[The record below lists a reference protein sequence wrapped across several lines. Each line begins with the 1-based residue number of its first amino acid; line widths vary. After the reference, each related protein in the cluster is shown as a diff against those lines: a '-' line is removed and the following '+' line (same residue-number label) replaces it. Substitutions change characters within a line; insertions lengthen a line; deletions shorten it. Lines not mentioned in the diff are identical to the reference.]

1 MTDISD
7 SNEPVAYK
15 SEASVTI
22 IEPQPPLPDHSIDKF
37 SPALQDVIR
46 KNGWSDLMLVQKKA
60 SPYLLNAMDIIV
72 QSKTGSG
79 KTGAFILPLLDVI
92 EKAHLRPQVLI
103 MIPTRELALQVYQ
116 EAVRFGEPLGIKSVA
131 VYGGVAYQPQLDAF
145 RNGVHIVVGTPGR
158 LLDHMLSG
166 NLKLDSVRD
175 LVLDEADELL
185 SMGFYPDMKRIQ
197 QFLPKERCTY
207 LFSATIPVNVKRLAQ
222 EFMRKPKFM
231 SLCPTEVSVS
241 SMEHVYYV
249 VDPHDKDKALLQIIE
264 SENPESAIIFC
275 NTRRDTGYVHA
286 YLKARGLRVGV
297 ISGDVEQKERTR
309 VMRDL
314 KAGSIRFLVAT
325 DVAARG
331 IDIQGLTHVF
341 MYDHPDDPEV
351 YVHRAGR
358 TARAGNSGQAISL
371 VGLVEEMALK
381 NTARQFSIPFVKKT
395 LRSDKELESVIQERT
410 TVYLEQAY
418 RNFKQFEKS
427 GAKRMM
433 PLIDS
438 LIKSDDEKLVLGS
451 ILHQFYWK
459 TFTGNEAVEP
469 VVEPVVEAPAEGDA
483 PAASAS

>member
-1 MTDISD
+1 MTDMPD
-7 SNEPVAYK
+7 NTEPAPYK
-15 SEASVTI
+15 GEAQVTI
-22 IEPQPPLPDHSIDKF
+22 IEPQPPLPELTIESF

-79 KTGAFILPLLDVI
+79 KTGAFILPMLEVI
-92 EKAHLRPQVLI
+92 EKSHMMPQLLI
-103 MIPTRELALQVYQ
+103 MTPTRELALQVYQ
-116 EAVRFGEPLGIKSVA
+116 EAVRFGEPLGIRAVA

-158 LLDHMLSG
+158 LLDHILSG
-166 NLKLDSVRD
+166 NLKLTSVRD

-197 QFLPKERCTY
+197 QFIPKERCTY

-249 VDPHDKDKALLQIIE
+249 VDPHDKDKALLQLIE
-264 SENPESAIIFC
+264 FENPESAIIFC
-275 NTRRDTGYVHA
+275 NTRRDTGYIYE
-286 YLKARGLRVGV
+286 YLKAKGLRVGQ
-297 ISGDVEQKERTR
+297 ISGDVQQKDRQK
-309 VMRDL
+309 VMKEL
-314 KAGSIRFLVAT
+314 KTGAIRFLVAT

-331 IDIQGLTHVF
+331 IDINGLTHVF

-358 TARAGNSGQAISL
+358 TARAGNSGLAISL

-395 LRSDKELESVIQERT
+395 LRSDKELEEVIQERT

-418 RNFKQFEKS
+418 RNFKQFEKT

-459 TFTGNEAVEP
+459 TFTGNEGV
-469 VVEPVVEAPAEGDA
+469 A
-483 PAASAS
+483 PAAETPIEEETPETPAT

>member
-1 MTDISD
+1 MSDIIETTEAAPYKGEAPMTI
-7 SNEPVAYK
+7 V
-15 SEASVTI
+15 
-22 IEPQPPLPDHSIDKF
+22 EPQPPLPDHSIEKF
-37 SPALQDVIR
+37 SPAIQEIIR
-46 KNGWSDLMLVQKKA
+46 KNGWDDLMLVQKKA
-60 SPYLLNAMDIIV
+60 VPYLVNAMDLIV

-79 KTGAFILPLLDVI
+79 KTGAFILPLLQVI
-92 EKAHLRPQVLI
+92 EKSHLKPQALI
-103 MIPTRELALQVYQ
+103 MAPTRELAMQVFE
-116 EAVRFGEPLGIKSVA
+116 EAKRFGEPLGIRSVA

-145 RNGVHIVVGTPGR
+145 KSGVHIVVGTPGR
-158 LLDHMLSG
+158 LLDHILNG

-175 LVLDEADELL
+175 LVLDEADEML

-222 EFMRKPKFM
+222 EFMLKPKFL

-249 VDPHDKDKALLQIIE
+249 VDPQDKDKALLQIIE
-264 SENPESAIIFC
+264 FENPESAIIFC
-275 NTRRDTGYVHA
+275 NTRRDTGYIHE

-297 ISGDVEQKERTR
+297 ISGDVEQKARQK
-309 VMRDL
+309 VIRDL
-314 KAGSIRFLVAT
+314 KTGSIRFLVAT

-358 TARAGNSGQAISL
+358 TARAGNSGLAISL
-371 VGLVEEMALK
+371 VGLVEELALK
-381 NTARQFSIPFVKKT
+381 NTARQFGIPFVKKS
-395 LRSDKELESVIQERT
+395 LRSEKELEDVIRERT

-418 RNFKQFEKS
+418 RGLRPAEKN
-427 GAKRMM
+427 GAQRMI
-433 PLIDS
+433 PLIDA
-438 LIKSDDEKLVLGS
+438 LIKSDDEKRVLGS

-459 TFTGNEAVEP
+459 TFTGNDGADHTA
-469 VVEPVVEAPAEGDA
+469 EAPAEGET
-483 PAASAS
+483 PPASAT

>member
-1 MTDISD
+1 MTDIPG
-7 SNEPVAYK
+7 SNEPAPYLG
-15 SEASVTI
+15 EERVTI
-22 IEPQPPLPDHSIDKF
+22 IEPQPPLPELTIDKF
-37 SPALQDVIR
+37 SAPLQDVIR

-79 KTGAFILPLLDVI
+79 KTGAFILPLLEVI
-92 EKAHLRPQVLI
+92 EKGHLRPQVLI
-103 MIPTRELALQVYQ
+103 MTPTRELALQVYQ
-116 EAVRFGEPLGIKSVA
+116 EAVRFGEPLGIRAVA
-131 VYGGVAYQPQLDAF
+131 VYGGVAYGPQLDAF

-158 LLDHMLSG
+158 LLDHILSG

-175 LVLDEADELL
+175 LVIDEADELL

-197 QFLPKERCTY
+197 QFIPKGRCTY

-249 VDPHDKDKALLQIIE
+249 VDPHDKDKALLQLIE
-264 SENPESAIIFC
+264 FENPESALIFC

-286 YLKARGLRVGV
+286 YLKARGLCVGV
-297 ISGDVEQKERTR
+297 ISGDVEQKERQK

-314 KAGSIRFLVAT
+314 KAGNIRFLVAT

-341 MYDHPDDPEV
+341 MYDHPDDPEI

-381 NTARQFSIPFVKKT
+381 NTARQFSIPFVKKIM
-395 LRSDKELESVIQERT
+395 RSDKELEEVIRERT

-418 RNFKQFEKS
+418 RNLRQFEKA
-427 GAKRMM
+427 GAQRMI
-433 PLIDS
+433 PLLEA

-459 TFTGNEAVEP
+459 TFTGNDAIESAPEP
-469 VVEPVVEAPAEGDA
+469 PVEGDV
-483 PAASAS
+483 PPASAS